1 MIVLNDSSVAG
12 EALAV
17 PVGES
22 RVTDRPRA
30 NRRTEKVV
38 RVVPAISSTGA
49 YLIIAVLL
57 LVVLAGGTYVGYRIN
72 RGPESDRRGGGA
84 EGEEP

>member
-1 MIVLNDSSVAG
+1 M
-12 EALAV
+12 
-17 PVGES
+17 PVGETS
-22 RVTDRPRA
+22 SPTIRA
-30 NRRTEKVV
+30 KRRTEKVG
-38 RVVPAISSTGA
+38 RVVLAISSTGA

-72 RGPESDRRGGGA
+72 RGPASDRPDAMGSRG

>member
-1 MIVLNDSSVAG
+1 VVL
-12 EALAV
+12 
-17 PVGES
+17 
-22 RVTDRPRA
+22 
-30 NRRTEKVV
+30 
-38 RVVPAISSTGA
+38 AISSTGA

-72 RGPESDRRGGGA
+72 RGPASDRPDAMGSRG